1 MSHQALTK
9 KVCYS
14 FYVPHFI
21 FINTNSLDSRLKLRI
36 ICQFNVIYF
45 VYVTLIIIVIIIII
59 IDCVTEEFEL
69 KVFAKNYVKIVF

>member
-21 FINTNSLDSRLKLRI
+21 FINTNSLDSRLKLRM

-69 KVFAKNYVKIVF
+69 KVLLKTM